1 MKKLII
7 YFDITDDYVIE
18 EIMDF
23 LIEYQV
29 VVVESRVI
37 ATQNKVLFIFSV
49 DILEYTKVFT
59 LLFVDAYITHT
70 VVSFDVSI
78 EENCI
83 LKEILY

>member
-59 LLFVDAYITHT
+59 LLFVDAYITHK